1 MAVRRSA
8 APLDS
13 ASLYGEYPFL
23 PGAESLL
30 RDQSW
35 TVRGLLED
43 RRYDPARVLGRARIL
58 AAADDPRAVREV
70 AEFADATPEVRYL
83 SFLFARVALA
93 CAPSL
98 AALRRWAVAESKRAS
113 ARLESLTAP
122 EQEEEIL
129 AVAGKL
135 QVEMAPGPGGIEIPL
150 VDYVRLAAPIREADF
165 RLVHQELRR
174 GYVGVRPPRAARL
187 LEEAIRRRLAEPLP
201 LTEDVVQFVREHEGE
216 LLSQLAARMPL
227 PTARAGVPG
236 GALLADRFPPC
247 IRKMRRTL
255 QQGENLSH
263 SGRFALAAFLHRAGA
278 DAETIV
284 DAYRGAP
291 DFDESITR
299 YQVEHITQHD
309 GGAGYTPPECE
320 TLRSHG
326 LCAREGD
333 PAAQEPRDQQRD
345 PLCFEPRLHHPLQYY
360 QIRGGA
366 VLEKGEREGRADR
379 ANRPGEGPGT
389 PGPPGRSR
397 STGRR

>member
-13 ASLYGEYPFL
+13 ASLYAEYPFL

-30 RDQSW
+30 RDPSW
-35 TVRGLLED
+35 TVRSLFED
-43 RRYDPARVLGRARIL
+43 RRYDPARGLGRARIL
-58 AAADDPRAVREV
+58 AAADDPRAVNEV
-70 AEFADATPEVRYL
+70 AEFADASPEVRYL
-83 SFLFARVALA
+83 SFVFARVTLA

-98 AALRRWAVAESKRAS
+98 AGLRRWAVAESKRSS
-113 ARLESLTAP
+113 ARLERLSGA

-129 AVAGKL
+129 AVSAKM
-135 QVEMAPGPGGIEIPL
+135 QVGMSPGPGGVAVPL
-150 VDYVRLAAPIREADF
+150 VEYLRLAAPIREADF
-165 RLVHQELRR
+165 RLVRQDVRR
-174 GYVGVRPPRAARL
+174 GEVEVRSARAARL

-201 LTEDVVQFVREHEGE
+201 LNEDVVRFVRERESE
-216 LLSQLAARMPL
+216 LFAQLAARMPL
-227 PTARAGVPG
+227 PTARTGVSG
-236 GALLADRFPPC
+236 GALRADRFPPC

-263 SGRFALAAFLHRAGA
+263 AGRFALAAFLHRAGA
-278 DAETIV
+278 DPETIV

-333 PAAQEPRDQQRD
+333 PTAAEPADRVPD
-345 PLCFEPRLHHPLQYY
+345 PLCFEERLHHPLQYY
-360 QIRGGA
+360 QIRGGT
-366 VLEKGEREGRADR
+366 VVERGEEARGSREV
-379 ANRPGEGPGT
+379 NRPAEAPGT